1 MRHPKAH
8 WEEVYSTKR
17 VSEVSWYQEHS
28 DVSLDLIRRTGLKT
42 ISPIIDVGGGAS
54 RLVDDLL
61 AKGYSDLTVLDIS
74 AAALNAARDRLGPRA
89 DEVTWIEVDIT
100 AAVLPHQSFDLWHD
114 RAVFHFLTDADDRD
128 RYVKTV
134 RHSVRPGGHVI
145 VAAFGPDGPL
155 RCSGLPVVRYDP
167 EGLHDQFG
175 PAFELVEHRSE
186 NHRTPFGTTQ
196 PFIYCY
202 CRTS

>member
-1 MRHPKAH
+1 MTA
-8 WEEVYSTKR
+8 
-17 VSEVSWYQEHS
+17 S
-28 DVSLDLIRRTGLKT
+28 D
-42 ISPIIDVGGGAS
+42 
-54 RLVDDLL
+54 
-61 AKGYSDLTVLDIS
+61 
-74 AAALNAARDRLGPRA
+74 
-89 DEVTWIEVDIT
+89 
-100 AAVLPHQSFDLWHD
+100 
-114 RAVFHFLTDADDRD
+114 
-128 RYVKTV
+128 YVQTV

-186 NHRTPFGTTQ
+186 DHRTPFGTTQ